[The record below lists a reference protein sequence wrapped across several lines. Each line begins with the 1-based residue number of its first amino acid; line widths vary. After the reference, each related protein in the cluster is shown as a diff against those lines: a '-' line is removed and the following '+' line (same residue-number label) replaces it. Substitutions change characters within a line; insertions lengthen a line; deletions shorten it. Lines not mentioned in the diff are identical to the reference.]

1 PGSLTMPCSFPLTLA
16 RRAGRRGLAS
26 VSCGPLRLSA
36 VGDEHVRGV
45 PDGTLDDLLARA
57 GGVDDLPVAHID
69 AHVAVVVAGEGD
81 EVAGPGLGLGDDPTA
96 EHVSLG
102 GLARQVHTR
111 LVVGEVHQP
120 RAVEAGPGRLAA
132 PGVPGAE
139 LRAGGVD
146 DRLSA
151 RGVAD
156 RSAVVV
162 PTPGTRGDAHI
173 AVQGVTGLG
182 AEYPVRADPAVEL
195 QTAQR
200 SCDSAAYICVDGFRG
215 AARVQLRLERLHGSA
230 ALALAELRMP
240 HGGRRCGRR
249 GGAARAEGEALAQ
262 RRPG

>member
-1 PGSLTMPCSFPLTLA
+1 
-16 RRAGRRGLAS
+16 
-26 VSCGPLRLSA
+26 
-36 VGDEHVRGV
+36 
-45 PDGTLDDLLARA
+45 

-151 RGVAD
+151 RGGAD

-173 AVQGVTGLG
+173 AVQGVPGLG
-182 AEYPVRADPAVEL
+182 ADDAVHADPGGGL
-195 QTAQR
+195 Q
-200 SCDSAAYICVDGFRG
+200 SAHGARG
-215 AARVQLRLERLHGSA
+215 AAAEDPVDGDRGATRVQLRLERLHGSA
-230 ALALAELRMP
+230 AIALAELR
-240 HGGRRCGRR
+240 
-249 GGAARAEGEALAQ
+249 
-262 RRPG
+262 